1 MKNYLITICS
11 ALMIMIT
18 GCKPTDNVDLEKTPP
33 NRTMYVKSFANREI
47 MVDVINIDSV
57 DYLIAYT
64 SRGVSICR
72 K

>member
-1 MKNYLITICS
+1 MITYLIAIS
-11 ALMIMIT
+11 SVLMLMVN
-18 GCKPTDNVDLEKTPP
+18 GCKSNDNADLEKTPP
-33 NRTMYVKSFANREI
+33 NRTMYVKSFANNDI
-47 MVDVINIDSV
+47 MVDIINIDSV